1 MPDHTLRVP
10 ERTYQIIRD
19 LAGEEQTIQAVVVQ
33 AVETLR
39 RQRFWEEVNA
49 AYAALKADPAAWA
62 EELAERAAWD
72 CTLVDG
78 EEPEEWGPDKIDN
91 RDPEEA

>member
-10 ERTYQIIRD
+10 ERTYQTIRD

-49 AYAALKADPAAWA
+49 AYAA
-62 EELAERAAWD
+62 
-72 CTLVDG
+72 
-78 EEPEEWGPDKIDN
+78 
-91 RDPEEA
+91 